1 MQKPLRRPPRRY
13 IRTPKIDFFI
23 KIAAYI
29 ESIQLK
35 SGAIP
40 SNEDGSHDPW
50 DHIESIM
57 GLSFANKLDSCKL
70 AFQWLIENQNID
82 GSWHAKYDD
91 LKPIEKNKPTH
102 FAPYIAVAALH
113 FYKITSDKEFL
124 KKLWPTIESAIN
136 FTTNLQISNGT
147 IPWSID
153 SKGLIE
159 EDYLLTGSSSI
170 LKSIECG
177 LAISKILGE
186 QKNIRKWLKCYELL
200 SDAIKNPSGK
210 FDLLKDRKRFSMDW
224 YYPILS
230 GCLNND
236 EKSFYIQKVFNDF
249 YTEDIGIKCV
259 VEEPWVTVAE
269 TSEFIISLVGCGDE
283 NTARRLLFDV
293 FNISDQN
300 GIPYMGWQYEE
311 NIFWPEE
318 KPSWTSAALI
328 IAADTVL
335 NYSDASD
342 LFIKN
347 QSILY

>member
-1 MQKPLRRPPRRY
+1 MHKPLKRFEDDY
-13 IRTPKIDFFI
+13 FYNKEYFI
-23 KIAAYI
+23 EIAAYI
-29 ESIQLK
+29 ESIQLQ

-57 GLSFANKLDSCKL
+57 GLNFANKMGSAKL

-82 GSWHAKYDD
+82 GSWYAKYDD
-91 LKPIEKNKPTH
+91 LKPLERNKPTH

-113 FYKITSDKEFL
+113 FYKISLDKEFL

-136 FTTNLQISNGT
+136 FTTKLQISNGA

-153 SKGLIE
+153 SEGLLE

-177 LAISKILGE
+177 VAISRILDK
-186 QKNIRKWLKCYELL
+186 QKNIKKWLKCYKLL
-200 SDAIKNPSGK
+200 SNAIKNPIGK

-224 YYPILS
+224 YYPIIS
-230 GCLNND
+230 GCLNNN
-236 EKSFYIQKVFNDF
+236 EKSFYIEKVFNNF
-249 YTEDIGIKCV
+249 YIKDIGIKCV
-259 VEEPWVTVAE
+259 IEEPWITVAE
-269 TSEFIISLVGCGDE
+269 TSEFIISLAIVGNYKD
-283 NTARRLLFDV
+283 ARKLLSDV
-293 FNISDQN
+293 LNISDQN

-318 KPSWTSAALI
+318 RPSWTSAALI
-328 IAADTVL
+328 IAADTVFD
-335 NYSDASD
+335 YSDASD
-342 LFIKN
+342 LFIKD